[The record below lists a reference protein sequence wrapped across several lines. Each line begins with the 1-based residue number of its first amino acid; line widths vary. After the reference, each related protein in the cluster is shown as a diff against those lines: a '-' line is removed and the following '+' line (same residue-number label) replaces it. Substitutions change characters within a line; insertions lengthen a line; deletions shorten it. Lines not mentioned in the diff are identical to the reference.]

1 MLYRIRP
8 MRRTALPRRKKGL
21 KLEPCGRYG
30 SGMER
35 RYIDKGTDDIT
46 TRDEITAD
54 EIFMR
59 LRADMLKAIFVNM

>member
-1 MLYRIRP
+1 
-8 MRRTALPRRKKGL
+8 MRRTALPRRKKEL
-21 KLEPCGRYG
+21 KLEPSGRYG

-54 EIFMR
+54 ELFIR
-59 LRADMLKAIFVNM
+59 LRTDMLKAIFVNM